1 MNPILSLL
9 LVFTVCTFLHLGIT
23 TKNSFKL
30 IIPYFLPGQDVNSYL
45 NNHPANN
52 RLRFLLSTVLL
63 LTPIILFLAYK
74 KLHIENISVNI
85 TIILILI
92 FLTAYLTHFNY
103 FKIWS
108 DKFRTVPKPKIDQEL
123 FLEESKKNNIYI
135 NEKLKSVAP
144 KLFITKT
151 DVLKEIQRSN
161 EKFIT
166 KGEFNISL
174 EDIKQ
179 NLMTP
184 DQLNEFKTDVSKL
197 IQRSNE
203 KFITKG
209 EFNISL
215 EDIKQNLMTPDQ
227 LNEFKTDVSK
237 VIQRSNEKFITKAE
251 FNISLKDI
259 KQNLVTSDQLNEF
272 KTVIINEIL
281 DKAQKKDLAKLEQ
294 SLPFK
299 SYFIKED
306 VYNQFEILLQ
316 ENGFYNNKRNLEAL
330 PLCTL
335 ICKLVDLKVIRINKR
350 KTFVNNAIAIHFKT
364 NSFTAGY
371 FSQVYNDYIDDDLG
385 KSHKKVFKNLK
396 YLDKL
401 NKL

>member
-151 DVLKEIQRSN
+151 DVLKE
-161 EKFIT
+161 
-166 KGEFNISL
+166 
-174 EDIKQ
+174 
-179 NLMTP
+179 
-184 DQLNEFKTDVSKL
+184 